1 MRFFFNF
8 VSILE
13 PFGDHFGILL
23 GPLGSSLAPFRRLLE
38 SLWHLSGGSWTLSG
52 RSWTLLGRFGR
63 LLGRSG
69 DVLGRSQALLDDP
82 GSIFKPL
89 RVDFGPPGNRFGT
102 PQRCWLFLATS

>member
-1 MRFFFNF
+1 M
-8 VSILE
+8 
-13 PFGDHFGILL
+13 
-23 GPLGSSLAPFRRLLE
+23 GPLGSSLAPFRRLLG
-38 SLWHLSGGSWTLSG
+38 SLWHLLGGSWTLLG

-89 RVDFGPPGNRFGT
+89 RVDFVGPPGSRFGT